1 MENYHPTRFS
11 EILAFLID
19 APVLFLVYM
28 IVAHGDPSQAFYRP
42 IFLMCAFLLAIS
54 CWLHIR
60 ARDSISVDSDGLTI
74 RFCGGKLQRIAWA
87 DIYSGEVIRDY
98 RNMPNWLLSA
108 RELNKKEKKKALYL
122 YGLKGWT
129 HGAIVIFQGDTTA
142 QNQTFEQAL
151 KDHIVNWKNCD

>member
-1 MENYHPTRFS
+1 MKKYHPTRFS

-42 IFLMCAFLLAIS
+42 IFLMCAFLLAMS

-74 RFCGGKLQRIAWA
+74 RFCGGKFQRIAWT

-98 RNMPNWLLSA
+98 RNIPSWLLSA
-108 RELNKKEKKKALYL
+108 RELSKKEKKKALYL
-122 YGLKGWT
+122 YGLKGWAR
-129 HGAIVIFQGDTTA
+129 GAIVIFQGDTPT
-142 QNQTFEQAL
+142 QNQAFEQAL
-151 KDHIVNWKNCD
+151 KDNIVNWKN

>member
-1 MENYHPTRFS
+1 MKKYHPTRLS
-11 EILAFLID
+11 KILAFLID

-98 RNMPNWLLSA
+98 RNIPSWLLSA
-108 RELNKKEKKKALYL
+108 RELSKKEKKKALYL

-129 HGAIVIFQGDTTA
+129 RGAIVIFQGDTPT
-142 QNQTFEQAL
+142 QNQAFEQAL
-151 KDHIVNWKNCD
+151 KDNIVNWKN

>member
-1 MENYHPTRFS
+1 MKKYHPTRLS

-74 RFCGGKLQRIAWA
+74 RFCGGKSQRIAWT
-87 DIYSGEVIRDY
+87 DIHSGEVIRDY
-98 RNMPNWLLSA
+98 RNIPSWLLSA
-108 RELNKKEKKKALYL
+108 RELSKKEKKKALYR

-129 HGAIVIFQGDTTA
+129 HGAIVIFQGDTPT

-151 KDHIVNWKNCD
+151 KDHIVNWKN

>member
-1 MENYHPTRFS
+1 MKKYHPTRFS

-98 RNMPNWLLSA
+98 RNIPSWLLSA
-108 RELNKKEKKKALYL
+108 RELSKKEKKKALYR
-122 YGLKGWT
+122 YGLKGWA
-129 HGAIVIFQGDTTA
+129 HGAIVIFQGDTPT
-142 QNQTFEQAL
+142 QNQAFEQAL
-151 KDHIVNWKNCD
+151 KDNIVNWKN

>member
-1 MENYHPTRFS
+1 MKKYHPTRLS

-19 APVLFLVYM
+19 VPVLFLVYM

-108 RELNKKEKKKALYL
+108 RELSKKEKKKALYL

-129 HGAIVIFQGDTTA
+129 RGAIVIFQGDTPT

-151 KDHIVNWKNCD
+151 KDNIVNWKN

>member
-1 MENYHPTRFS
+1 MKKYHPTRFS

-42 IFLMCAFLLAIS
+42 IFLMCAFLLAMS

-98 RNMPNWLLSA
+98 RNIPSWLLSA
-108 RELNKKEKKKALYL
+108 RELSKKEKKKALYR

-129 HGAIVIFQGDTTA
+129 RGAIVIFQGDTPA
-142 QNQTFEQAL
+142 RNQTFEQAL
-151 KDHIVNWKNCD
+151 KDNIVNWKN

>member
-1 MENYHPTRFS
+1 MKKYHPTRFS

-28 IVAHGDPSQAFYRP
+28 IVAHGDPSQAFYQP

-98 RNMPNWLLSA
+98 RNIPSWLLSA
-108 RELNKKEKKKALYL
+108 RELSKKEKKKALYL

-129 HGAIVIFQGDTTA
+129 RGAIVIFQGDTPT
-142 QNQTFEQAL
+142 QNQAFEQAL
-151 KDHIVNWKNCD
+151 KDNIVNWKN

>member
-129 HGAIVIFQGDTTA
+129 HGAIVIFQGDTPT

>member
-1 MENYHPTRFS
+1 MKKYHPTRFS

-28 IVAHGDPSQAFYRP
+28 IVAHGDPNQAFYRP

-108 RELNKKEKKKALYL
+108 RELSKKEKKKALYL

-129 HGAIVIFQGDTTA
+129 RGAIVIFQGDTPT
-142 QNQTFEQAL
+142 QNQAFEQAL
-151 KDHIVNWKNCD
+151 KDNIVNWKN

>member
-1 MENYHPTRFS
+1 MKKYHPTRLS

-98 RNMPNWLLSA
+98 RNIPSWLLSA
-108 RELNKKEKKKALYL
+108 RELSKKEKKKALYL

-129 HGAIVIFQGDTTA
+129 RGAIVIFQGDTPT
-142 QNQTFEQAL
+142 QNQAFEQAL
-151 KDHIVNWKNCD
+151 KDNIVN

>member
-74 RFCGGKLQRIAWA
+74 RFCGGKSQRIAWA
-87 DIYSGEVIRDY
+87 DIHSGEVIRNC
-98 RNMPNWLLSA
+98 RNIPNWLLSA
-108 RELNKKEKKKALYL
+108 RDLNKKEKKKALYL

-129 HGAIVIFQGDTTA
+129 HGAIVIFQGDTPT

>member
-1 MENYHPTRFS
+1 MKKYHPTRLS

-28 IVAHGDPSQAFYRP
+28 IVAHGDPSQAFYQP

-74 RFCGGKLQRIAWA
+74 RFCGGKSQRIAWA

-98 RNMPNWLLSA
+98 RNIPSWLLSA
-108 RELNKKEKKKALYL
+108 RELSKKEKKKALYL

-129 HGAIVIFQGDTTA
+129 HGAIVIFQGNTPM
-142 QNQTFEQAL
+142 QNQAFEQAL
-151 KDHIVNWKNCD
+151 KDNIVNWKN

>member
-1 MENYHPTRFS
+1 MKKYHPTRFS

-74 RFCGGKLQRIAWA
+74 RFCGGKSQRIAWT

-98 RNMPNWLLSA
+98 RNIPSWLLSA
-108 RELNKKEKKKALYL
+108 RELSKKEKKKALYR
-122 YGLKGWT
+122 YGLKGWA
-129 HGAIVIFQGDTTA
+129 HGAIVIFQGDTPT
-142 QNQTFEQAL
+142 QNQAFEQAL
-151 KDHIVNWKNCD
+151 KDHIVNWKN

>member
-1 MENYHPTRFS
+1 MKRYHPTRFS

-28 IVAHGDPSQAFYRP
+28 IVAHGDPSQAFYQP

-108 RELNKKEKKKALYL
+108 RELSKKEKKKALYL

-129 HGAIVIFQGDTTA
+129 RGAIVIFQGDTPT
-142 QNQTFEQAL
+142 QNQAFEQAL
-151 KDHIVNWKNCD
+151 KDNIVNWKN

>member
-1 MENYHPTRFS
+1 MKKYHPTRFS

-98 RNMPNWLLSA
+98 RNIPSWLLSA
-108 RELNKKEKKKALYL
+108 RELSKKEKKKALYL
-122 YGLKGWT
+122 YGLKGWA

-142 QNQTFEQAL
+142 QNQAFEQAL
-151 KDHIVNWKNCD
+151 KDHIVNWKN

>member
-1 MENYHPTRFS
+1 MKKYHPTRFS

-42 IFLMCAFLLAIS
+42 IFLMCAFLLTIS

-74 RFCGGKLQRIAWA
+74 RFCGGKSQRIAWA

-98 RNMPNWLLSA
+98 RNIPSWLLSA
-108 RELNKKEKKKALYL
+108 RELNKKKKALYL

-129 HGAIVIFQGDTTA
+129 HGAIVIFQGDTPA
-142 QNQTFEQAL
+142 RNQAFEQAL
-151 KDHIVNWKNCD
+151 KDHIVNWKN

>member
-1 MENYHPTRFS
+1 MKKYHPTRFS

-108 RELNKKEKKKALYL
+108 RELSKKEKKKALYL

-129 HGAIVIFQGDTTA
+129 RGAIVIFQGDTPT
-142 QNQTFEQAL
+142 QNQAFEQAL
-151 KDHIVNWKNCD
+151 KDNIVNWKN

>member
-1 MENYHPTRFS
+1 MKKYHPTRFS

-19 APVLFLVYM
+19 VPVLFLVYM

-98 RNMPNWLLSA
+98 RNIPSWLLSA
-108 RELNKKEKKKALYL
+108 RELSKKEKKKALYL

-129 HGAIVIFQGDTTA
+129 HGAIVIFQGDTPT

>member
-1 MENYHPTRFS
+1 MKKYHPTRFS

-42 IFLMCAFLLAIS
+42 IFLMCAVLLAIS

-98 RNMPNWLLSA
+98 RNIPSWLLSA
-108 RELNKKEKKKALYL
+108 RELSKKEKKKALYR

-129 HGAIVIFQGDTTA
+129 RGAIVIFQGDTPT
-142 QNQTFEQAL
+142 QNQAFEQAL
-151 KDHIVNWKNCD
+151 KDHIVNWKN

>member
-1 MENYHPTRFS
+1 MKKYHPTRFS

-87 DIYSGEVIRDY
+87 DIYSGEVIRNC
-98 RNMPNWLLSA
+98 RNIPNWLLSA
-108 RELNKKEKKKALYL
+108 RELSKKEKKKALYL
-122 YGLKGWT
+122 YGLKGWA
-129 HGAIVIFQGDTTA
+129 HGAIVIFQGDTPT
-142 QNQTFEQAL
+142 QNQAFEQAL
-151 KDHIVNWKNCD
+151 KDNIVNWKN

>member
-1 MENYHPTRFS
+1 MKKYHPTRFS

-142 QNQTFEQAL
+142 RNQAFEQAL
-151 KDHIVNWKNCD
+151 KDHVVNWKNCD

>member
-1 MENYHPTRFS
+1 MKKYHPTRFS

-28 IVAHGDPSQAFYRP
+28 IVAHGEPSQAFYRP

-98 RNMPNWLLSA
+98 RNIPNWLLSA

-129 HGAIVIFQGDTTA
+129 HGAIVIFQGDTPT
-142 QNQTFEQAL
+142 QNQAFEQAL
-151 KDHIVNWKNCD
+151 KDNIVNWKN

>member
-1 MENYHPTRFS
+1 MKKYHPTRFS

-74 RFCGGKLQRIAWA
+74 RFCVGKLQRIAWA

-98 RNMPNWLLSA
+98 RNIPSWLLSA
-108 RELNKKEKKKALYL
+108 RELSKKEKKKALYL

-129 HGAIVIFQGDTTA
+129 RGAIVIFQGDTPT
-142 QNQTFEQAL
+142 QNQAFEQAL
-151 KDHIVNWKNCD
+151 KDNIVNWKN

>member
-1 MENYHPTRFS
+1 MKKYHPTRFS

-60 ARDSISVDSDGLTI
+60 ARDSISVDSDGFTI
-74 RFCGGKLQRIAWA
+74 RFCGGKSQRIAWA
-87 DIYSGEVIRDY
+87 DIHSGEVIRDY
-98 RNMPNWLLSA
+98 RNSPNWLLSA

-129 HGAIVIFQGDTTA
+129 RGAIVIFQGDTPT
-142 QNQTFEQAL
+142 QNQAFEQAL
-151 KDHIVNWKNCD
+151 KDNIVNWKN

>member
-28 IVAHGDPSQAFYRP
+28 IVAHGDPRQAFYRP

-98 RNMPNWLLSA
+98 RNIPSWLLSA
-108 RELNKKEKKKALYL
+108 RELSKKEKKKALYL

-129 HGAIVIFQGDTTA
+129 HGAIVIFQGNTPT

-151 KDHIVNWKNCD
+151 KDNIVNWKN

>member
-1 MENYHPTRFS
+1 MKKYHPTRFS

-98 RNMPNWLLSA
+98 RNIPNWLLSA

-129 HGAIVIFQGDTTA
+129 HGAIVIFQGDTPT

-151 KDHIVNWKNCD
+151 KDHIVNWKN

>member
-74 RFCGGKLQRIAWA
+74 RFCGGKSQRIAWT
-87 DIYSGEVIRDY
+87 DIHSGEVIRDY
-98 RNMPNWLLSA
+98 RNIPSWLLSA
-108 RELNKKEKKKALYL
+108 RELSKKEKKKALYR

-129 HGAIVIFQGDTTA
+129 RGAIVIFQGDTPT
-142 QNQTFEQAL
+142 QNQAFEQAL
-151 KDHIVNWKNCD
+151 KDKIVNWKN

>member
-1 MENYHPTRFS
+1 MKKYHPTRFS

-42 IFLMCAFLLAIS
+42 IFLMCAFLLAMS

-98 RNMPNWLLSA
+98 RNIPSWLLSA
-108 RELNKKEKKKALYL
+108 RELSKKEKKKALYL

-129 HGAIVIFQGDTTA
+129 RGAIVIFQGDTPT
-142 QNQTFEQAL
+142 QNQAFEQAL
-151 KDHIVNWKNCD
+151 KDNIVNWKN

>member
-1 MENYHPTRFS
+1 MKKYHPTIFS

-28 IVAHGDPSQAFYRP
+28 IVAHGDPSQAFYQP

-108 RELNKKEKKKALYL
+108 RELNKKGKKKALYL

-129 HGAIVIFQGDTTA
+129 HGAIVIFQGNTPT
-142 QNQTFEQAL
+142 QNQAFEQAL
-151 KDHIVNWKNCD
+151 KDNIVNWKN

>member
-1 MENYHPTRFS
+1 MKKYHPTRFS

-98 RNMPNWLLSA
+98 RNIPSWLLSA
-108 RELNKKEKKKALYL
+108 RELSKKEKKKALYL

-129 HGAIVIFQGDTTA
+129 RGAIVIFQGDTPT
-142 QNQTFEQAL
+142 QNQAFEQAL
-151 KDHIVNWKNCD
+151 KDNIVNWKN

>member
-1 MENYHPTRFS
+1 MKKYHPTRLS

-74 RFCGGKLQRIAWA
+74 RFCGGKSQRIAWA

-98 RNMPNWLLSA
+98 RNIPSWLLSA
-108 RELNKKEKKKALYL
+108 RELNKKEKKKALYR

-129 HGAIVIFQGDTTA
+129 RGAIVIFQGDTTA
-142 QNQTFEQAL
+142 QNQAFEQAL
-151 KDHIVNWKNCD
+151 KDHIVNWKN

>member
-1 MENYHPTRFS
+1 MKKYHPTRFS

-19 APVLFLVYM
+19 ASALFPVYM

-122 YGLKGWT
+122 YGLKGWA
-129 HGAIVIFQGDTTA
+129 HGAIVIFQGDTPT
-142 QNQTFEQAL
+142 QNQAFEQAL
-151 KDHIVNWKNCD
+151 KDNIVNWKN

>member
-1 MENYHPTRFS
+1 MKKYHPTRFS

-98 RNMPNWLLSA
+98 RNIPSWLLSA
-108 RELNKKEKKKALYL
+108 RELSKKEKKKALYL

-129 HGAIVIFQGDTTA
+129 HGAIVIFQGNTPT
-142 QNQTFEQAL
+142 QNQAFEQAL
-151 KDHIVNWKNCD
+151 KDKIANWKN